1 MFTGFETIVSED
13 LSLAKQYLDDGELIS
28 IPTETVYGLASNA
41 FDHKAVEKIY
51 DVKRRPKSNPLILH
65 CSRINQLFD
74 FADHIPDAAFHLA
87 SSFWPGPLTLLLKKS
102 KKIPNSITGGSPNV
116 AVRIP
121 NHSLTLELLNT
132 LEYPL
137 VAPSANPYNQ
147 ISPTS
152 SQMVYDYFHGL
163 IPFILDGGKCK
174 SGIESTIINFTSNVP
189 EVLRFG
195 SLTVEMI
202 EKEIGKKVLDKTYVK
217 EVKAPGMSN
226 KHYSPLKPLYV
237 TDNISKFLSDNSDK
251 KTGVLS
257 FDGSKDDY
265 NQFVMILSE
274 KGNMTE
280 AAKNLYECLYILD
293 NSGVDQIVTTF
304 LPNRGLGSSINDRL
318 KRASTKYISYNKTKY
333 EHPFAVG

>member
-41 FDHKAVEKIY
+41 FNQKAVEKIY

-74 FADHIPDAAFHLA
+74 FADHIPDEAFYLA

-152 SQMVYDYFHGL
+152 SQMVYDYFNGL

-217 EVKAPGMSN
+217 EVKAPGMSD
-226 KHYSPLKPLYV
+226 KHYSPLKPLYI
-237 TDNISKFLSDNSDK
+237 TDNIEQFLSVNK
-251 KTGVLS
+251 GKRTGVLS
-257 FDGSKDDY
+257 FTKPTTD
-265 NQFVMILSE
+265 NHFTMVLTE
-274 KGNMTE
+274 KGDFAE

-293 NSGVDQIVTTF
+293 NSGVEQIVTTF
-304 LPNRGLGSSINDRL
+304 LPNRGLGISINDRL
-318 KRASTKYISYNKTKY
+318 RRASVNYISYNKTKY